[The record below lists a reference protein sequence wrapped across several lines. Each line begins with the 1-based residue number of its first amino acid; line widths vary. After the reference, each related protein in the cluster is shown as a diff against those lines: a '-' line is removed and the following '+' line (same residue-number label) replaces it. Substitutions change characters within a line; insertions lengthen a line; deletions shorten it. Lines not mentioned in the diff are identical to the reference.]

1 MLGGGN
7 QPSVGGEQAL
17 KALRLASY
25 IEQLALDGKVWQ
37 DFSVNLEDI
46 NGGVVVSPH

>member
-1 MLGGGN
+1 M
-7 QPSVGGEQAL
+7 GGEQAL

-37 DFSVNLEDI
+37 DSSLDLGQLNDEIISL
-46 NGGVVVSPH
+46 